1 MSRNR
6 ESLSGSRRSLSGNME
21 SLSGSRRSL
30 SGNREILSGNRRS
43 LSGYKESFTGNERYS
58 RKDGKVTDFFDVT
71 LDTNNTSTLINFIV
85 EIDKY
90 ISAC

>member
-1 MSRNR
+1 M
-6 ESLSGSRRSLSGNME
+6 
-21 SLSGSRRSL
+21 
-30 SGNREILSGNRRS
+30 
-43 LSGYKESFTGNERYS
+43 SGYKESFTGNERYS